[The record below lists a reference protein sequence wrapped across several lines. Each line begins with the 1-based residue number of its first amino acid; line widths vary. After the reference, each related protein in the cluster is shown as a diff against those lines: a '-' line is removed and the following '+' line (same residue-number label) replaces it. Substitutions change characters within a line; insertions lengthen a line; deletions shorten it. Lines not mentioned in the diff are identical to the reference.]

1 MDAISYKLDVFEGPL
16 DLLLHLIS
24 KHKIDINDIPI
35 LLLVEQYLDYVRQMK
50 EEDMEVASEF
60 LEMAARLIYIKTVS
74 LLPVHKEE
82 ADELKKELHG
92 ELLEYQ
98 DCQIMAKK
106 LAKQANGFDHY
117 SRKPEKF
124 PPDMT
129 YTRLHQPIELLK
141 AYINAVGRGKRNL
154 PPPIEA
160 FSGIVAHKI
169 VPIRERVSYIM
180 GSLFRKKKQRFVS
193 FFEKAESRSEMVA
206 TFLAILSL
214 AKDKK
219 IALTQIDDDL
229 EVEMLDSD
237 INVDVEDDYINEN
250 E

>member
-1 MDAISYKLDVFEGPL
+1 
-16 DLLLHLIS
+16 
-24 KHKIDINDIPI
+24 
-35 LLLVEQYLDYVRQMK
+35 
-50 EEDMEVASEF
+50 
-60 LEMAARLIYIKTVS
+60 
-74 LLPVHKEE
+74 
-82 ADELKKELHG
+82 
-92 ELLEYQ
+92 
-98 DCQIMAKK
+98 
-106 LAKQANGFDHY
+106 
-117 SRKPEKF
+117 
-124 PPDMT
+124 
-129 YTRLHQPIELLK
+129 
-141 AYINAVGRGKRNL
+141 
-154 PPPIEA
+154 
-160 FSGIVAHKI
+160 
-169 VPIRERVSYIM
+169 M